1 MANPGKVY
9 FSFVRSFWTWGEGS
23 TMVAQRWARSFASSG
38 TVTHALALD
47 TQLPLEEPKMSA
59 PSTSTS
65 RPKEATREEFSTRH
79 ARNIAVWVLL
89 VVATIDGIL
98 TLTSGG
104 GLKGGVGLITV
115 LGAAA
120 CGIAYS
126 VITYIFR
133 AANLISKPTNL
144 VSKPHGSV
152 LVCSVARVFCLVA
165 RPLVSDAHYTVG
177 TRSAC
182 IVFCPIGP
190 FLA

>member
-1 MANPGKVY
+1 
-9 FSFVRSFWTWGEGS
+9 
-23 TMVAQRWARSFASSG
+23 MVAQRWARSFASSG

-47 TQLPLEEPKMSA
+47 TQEPKMSA

-126 VITYIFR
+126 VITYIF
-133 AANLISKPTNL
+133 
-144 VSKPHGSV
+144 
-152 LVCSVARVFCLVA
+152 
-165 RPLVSDAHYTVG
+165 
-177 TRSAC
+177 TRQT
-182 IVFCPIGP
+182 
-190 FLA
+190 